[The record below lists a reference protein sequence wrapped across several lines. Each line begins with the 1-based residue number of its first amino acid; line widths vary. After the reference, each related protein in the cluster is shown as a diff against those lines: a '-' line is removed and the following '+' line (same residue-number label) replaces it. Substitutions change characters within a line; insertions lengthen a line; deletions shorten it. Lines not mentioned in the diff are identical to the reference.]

1 MNNLTL
7 FGWNSHLFQLKQASS
22 HGHLFHGRVST
33 VNKTNYEIVSENGLL
48 FCELT
53 GSLLY
58 GKSSFELPC
67 TGDWVIFQPFDN
79 DKGIIV
85 DILPRTRTLYRR
97 KSNTLSD
104 KQAIASHI
112 DKAFIVQGL
121 DANFNPRRTE
131 RFIVQ
136 VLEEDIHPVLI
147 LTKSDLRFNRQHI
160 DDLLKHITSKVP
172 VFFTSIHSLE
182 SIALV
187 RQSIRPGETVVFV
200 GSSGVGK
207 SSLVNAL
214 CERTVF
220 PTSETSS
227 ATGKGRHTSTRREM
241 VLMNDSGVLIDTP
254 GVREFGIAVDTSEA
268 LEDILDI
275 SGFARSCRFD
285 NCTHVAEPGCAVKD
299 AVDKGLLEPDVYES
313 YLKLRKESW
322 HFSASE
328 HEKRKRDKS
337 FSKIGEEAK
346 RIKKRS

>member
-1 MNNLTL
+1 VNNLAL
-7 FGWNSHLFQLKQASS
+7 FGWNSNLFQLKQASS
-22 HGHLFHGRVST
+22 YSHLFHGRVSA
-33 VNKTNYEIVSENGLL
+33 VNKTNYEVVSENGLL

-53 GSLLY
+53 GSLLF

-67 TGDWVIFQPFDN
+67 TGDWVIFQPFDH

-85 DILPRTRTLYRR
+85 DILPRARTLYRR
-97 KSNTLSD
+97 KSGTVSD

-131 RFIVQ
+131 RFMVQ
-136 VLEEDIHPVLI
+136 VLEENIEPILI
-147 LTKSDLRFNRQHI
+147 LTKSDLKFNRQDI
-160 DDLLKHITSKVP
+160 DNSLKHITSKVP
-172 VFFTSIHSLE
+172 VFFTSIHSTE
-182 SIALV
+182 SIVLV
-187 RQSIRPGETVVFV
+187 RESIRPGETVVFV

-220 PTSETSS
+220 FTSETSS
-227 ATGKGRHTSTRREM
+227 VTGKGRHTSTRREM
-241 VLMNDSGVLIDTP
+241 ALMDGSGVLIDTP
-254 GVREFGIAVDTSEA
+254 GVREFGITVDTPEA
-268 LEDILDI
+268 LEGIFDI
-275 SGFARSCRFD
+275 SEFAGSCRFD
-285 NCTHVAEPGCAVKD
+285 NCTHITEPGCAVKD
-299 AVDKGLLEPDVYES
+299 AVDNGFLGPDMYES

-337 FSKIGEEAK
+337 FSKIGAEAK
-346 RIKKRS
+346 RMKKR

>member
-1 MNNLTL
+1 MNNLAL
-7 FGWNSHLFQLKQASS
+7 FGWNNNLFQLKQASS
-22 HGHLFHGRVST
+22 YSHLFHGRVST
-33 VNKTNYEIVSENGLL
+33 VNKTNYEIISGNGLL
-48 FCELT
+48 YCELA
-53 GSLLY
+53 GSLLF

-67 TGDWVIFQPFDN
+67 TGDWVIFQPFDD

-97 KSNTLSD
+97 KSGTVSE

-136 VLEEDIHPVLI
+136 VLEENIQPVLI
-147 LTKSDLRFNRQHI
+147 LTKSDLEFNRQDI
-160 DDLLKHITSKVP
+160 DDSLKHITSKVP
-172 VFFTSIHSLE
+172 VFFTSIYSTA
-182 SIALV
+182 SIVLL
-187 RQSIRPGETVVFV
+187 RESIRPGETVVFV

-207 SSLVNAL
+207 SSLVNTL

-220 PTSETSS
+220 LTSETSN
-227 ATGKGRHTSTRREM
+227 ATGKGRHTSTRREV
-241 VLMNDSGVLIDTP
+241 VLMDSSGVLIDTP
-254 GVREFGIAVDTSEA
+254 GVREFGITVDNPEA
-268 LEDILDI
+268 LEGIFDI
-275 SGFARSCRFD
+275 SGFAGSCRFD

-346 RIKKRS
+346 RIKKR